1 MPSASTQQALRQT
14 KNEQFSATAPN
25 RQTSATN
32 QYQKGDKDTK
42 VNGIGSRPGLGPAPR
57 NDDQCFVPKIFRA
70 SAGEAMSRPAFRA
83 QAASASTSWPF
94 EVTLVPSPR

>member
-42 VNGIGSRPGLGPAPR
+42 VNGIG
-57 NDDQCFVPKIFRA
+57 I
-70 SAGEAMSRPAFRA
+70 
-83 QAASASTSWPF
+83 
-94 EVTLVPSPR
+94 SPHFFA